1 MANYTLTFDEKING
15 WTSFH
20 SYEPEMMVNLNND
33 FFSFKDGQIYLH
45 ERDTNIRN
53 QYYEQPSAPTEI
65 ELVMN
70 DGPSDVKIFKT
81 IEIEGSTGK
90 WDTTVVTNLES
101 GNIPKDSY
109 KNKEGMFYDFI
120 KRNAS
125 DEIDPTLLSVQGIG
139 NIVDIIGSKYAFSVV
154 PHNISIGDVLYHEN
168 GGHYVKVGT
177 ITDKGPAF
185 VEVLSPLVLVP
196 DNSFMFVAKNTV
208 AESYGLKG
216 YFASVKLSN
225 SDSNPVELFAVN
237 SEVSKS
243 FP

>member
-45 ERDTNIRN
+45 EKDNNIRN
-53 QYYEQPSAPTEI
+53 QYYGNDSAPTEI
-65 ELVMN
+65 ELVLN

-139 NIVDIIGSKYAFSVV
+139 NLVDIVGYKYAFSNV
-154 PHNISIGDVLYHEN
+154 PHNISIGDVLYQEN
-168 GGHYVKVGT
+168 GGHYIKVGA
-177 ITDKGPAF
+177 ITDKGPTF

>member
-33 FFSFKDGQIYLH
+33 FFSFKDGQVYIH

-53 QYYEQPSAPTEI
+53 QYYEQPSAATEI
-65 ELVMN
+65 ELILN
-70 DGPSDVKIFKT
+70 DSPSDVKIFKT

-90 WDTTVVTNLES
+90 WDATIDTNLES
-101 GNIPKDSY
+101 GNIPKESF
-109 KNKEGMFYDFI
+109 KNKEGLFYDFI

-125 DEIDPTLLSVQGIG
+125 DEIDPTLLSVQGVG
-139 NIVDIIGSKYAFSVV
+139 NLVDIVGTKYAFTDV
-154 PHNISIGDVLYHEN
+154 PHNISIGDVLYYEKN
-168 GGHYVKVGT
+168 GSYEKIGV
-177 ITDKGPAF
+177 ITDKGATFIEAP
-185 VEVLSPLVLVP
+185 VVTVP
-196 DNSFMFVAKNTV
+196 EKVFMFIAKNSV

-216 YFASVKLSN
+216 YYAKIKLSN
-225 SDSNPVELFAVN
+225 TEERPVELFAVN
-237 SEVSKS
+237 SDVSKS

>member
-53 QYYEQPSAPTEI
+53 QYYDNDPAPTEI
-65 ELVMN
+65 ELVLN
-70 DGPSDVKIFKT
+70 DSPSDVKIFKT
-81 IEIEGSTGK
+81 VEIEGSTGK
-90 WDTTVVTNLES
+90 WDTTIDTNLES
-101 GNIPKDSY
+101 GNIPKNSY

-125 DEIDPTLLSVQGIG
+125 DEIDTALLSVQGVG
-139 NIVDIIGSKYAFSVV
+139 NLVDIVGSKYAFGNV
-154 PHNISIGDVLYHEN
+154 PHNISIGDVLYYEEN
-168 GGHYVKVGT
+168 GDYVKVGA
-177 ITDKGPAF
+177 ITDKGSTFIEAPI
-185 VEVLSPLVLVP
+185 VSVQ
-196 DNSFMFVAKNTV
+196 DNVFMFVAKNSV

-216 YFASVKLSN
+216 YYANIKLSN
-225 SDSNPVELFAVN
+225 TESRPIELFAVN
-237 SEVSKS
+237 SDISKS

>member
-53 QYYEQPSAPTEI
+53 QYYGNDPAPTEI
-65 ELVMN
+65 ELVLN
-70 DGPSDVKIFKT
+70 DSPSDVKIFKT
-81 IEIEGSTGK
+81 VEIEGSTGK
-90 WDTTVVTNLES
+90 WDTTIDTNLES

-125 DEIDPTLLSVQGIG
+125 DEIDPTLLSVQGVG
-139 NIVDIIGSKYAFSVV
+139 NLVDIVGSKYAFSDV
-154 PHNISIGDVLYHEN
+154 PHNISIGDVLYYEKN
-168 GGHYVKVGT
+168 GDYVKVGT
-177 ITDKGPAF
+177 ITDKGATFIEAPI
-185 VEVLSPLVLVP
+185 VSVQ
-196 DNSFMFVAKNTV
+196 DNVFMFVAKNSV

-216 YFASVKLSN
+216 YYANIKLSN
-225 SDSNPVELFAVN
+225 TESRPIELFAVN
-237 SEVSKS
+237 SDISKS

>member
-20 SYEPEMMVNLNND
+20 SYEPEMIVNLNSD
-33 FFSFKDGQIYLH
+33 LFSFKNGQVYLH
-45 ERDTNIRN
+45 ERDNGVRN
-53 QYYEQPSAPTEI
+53 QFYDNDSAPTEI
-65 ELVMN
+65 ELVFN

-90 WDTTVVTNLES
+90 WDTTVKTNLES

-125 DEIDPTLLSVQGIG
+125 DEIDPTLLSVQGVG
-139 NIVDIIGSKYAFSVV
+139 VLLDIVGSRYAFKSV

-168 GGHYVKVGT
+168 AGDYVKVGA
-177 ITDKGPAF
+177 ITDKGETF
-185 VEVLSPLVLVP
+185 VEVISPLVAVP
-196 DNSFMFVAKNTV
+196 EKSFLFVAKNTV

-216 YFASVKLSN
+216 YYASVSLSN
-225 SDSNPVELFAVN
+225 SDSKPLELFAVN
-237 SEVSKS
+237 SEISKS

>member
-33 FFSFKDGQIYLH
+33 FFSFKDGQLYLH
-45 ERDTNIRN
+45 EKDNNIRN
-53 QYYEQPSAPTEI
+53 QYYENDPAPTEI
-65 ELVMN
+65 ELVLN

-90 WDTTVVTNLES
+90 WDTTIETNLES

-125 DEIDPTLLSVQGIG
+125 DEIDPALLSVQGIG
-139 NIVDIIGSKYAFSVV
+139 NLVDTVGYKYAFKDV
-154 PHNISIGDVLYHEN
+154 PHNISIGDVLYQEK
-168 GGHYVKVGT
+168 GGSYIKVGT
-177 ITDKGPAF
+177 ITDKGPTF
-185 VEVLSPLVLVP
+185 VEVLSPLATVS
-196 DNSFMFVAKNTV
+196 DNSFMFIAKNTV
-208 AESYGLKG
+208 AESYGLRG
-216 YFASVKLSN
+216 YFANVKLSN
-225 SDSNPVELFAVN
+225 SESRPIELFAVN
-237 SEVSKS
+237 SEASKS